1 MEKYKLM
8 LVKNITFSIPLTDVK
23 HIYDN
28 NIDYDNNIY
37 VFVPKIA

>member
-23 HIYDN
+23 DIYDD
-28 NIDYDNNIY
+28 NIDG
-37 VFVPKIA
+37 FVPIKIFYL